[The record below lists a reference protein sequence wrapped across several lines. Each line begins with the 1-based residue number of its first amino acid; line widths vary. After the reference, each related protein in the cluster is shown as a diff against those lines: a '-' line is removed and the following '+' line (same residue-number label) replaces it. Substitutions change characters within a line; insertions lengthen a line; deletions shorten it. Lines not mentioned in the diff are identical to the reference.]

1 MSASDFH
8 VYNCCLPKSLFT
20 WGDCKEFILGPPVAV
35 DSASPPFEA
44 PSMNWEKNSFFCT
57 CLFDKKNIQPS
68 MRHFCFFDGPSAGFG
83 VPAGRPFVSE
93 APENEKPFHQ
103 KLGVSTKDT
112 KRISQV
118 AATSAQLK
126 NPRFVARLPV
136 QSSSICWA
144 STCCCFAKRAFSSS
158 AAAKLWNFDGSNAQP
173 YQMKQ
178 FEGVT
183 SSWKQ
188 ANNKIYSTTYY
199 NMYCLYMLHIQILNL
214 NRHESRTTKVFF
226 SEAFLP
232 SKEWTQLFPCSV
244 LLQGT

>member
-1 MSASDFH
+1 MFAH
-8 VYNCCLPKSLFT
+8 VCLTKKTSSHPCAIFVSLMVLLLVL
-20 WGDCKEFILGPPVAV
+20 EYL
-35 DSASPPFEA
+35 
-44 PSMNWEKNSFFCT
+44 
-57 CLFDKKNIQPS
+57 Q
-68 MRHFCFFDGPSAGFG
+68 G
-83 VPAGRPFVSE
+83 VPLFLKLLRTKSW
-93 APENEKPFHQ
+93 NQ
-103 KLGVSTKDT
+103 KLGVSTINT

-118 AATSAQLK
+118 AATFSSTSIQDL
-126 NPRFVARLPV
+126 LPV

-158 AAAKLWNFDGSNAQP
+158 AAAKLWNFDGSNAPP

-199 NMYCLYMLHIQILNL
+199 NMYCLYLLHIQILNL

-232 SKEWTQLFPCSV
+232 SKE
-244 LLQGT
+244 